1 MTKYITLHPQYFLK
15 EGFGTLMSHYAVMYS
30 LYRDLNVIPVILDFD
45 FKSQKLISTMEEFNN
60 FDEKIIYHYEAFDNF
75 KNIFSIMNETNVNN
89 YNWISK
95 NFTNSTYDQLVKKI
109 ESEKDNLVC
118 IWSLSQELTNKY
130 FDDIVNHLFIFNTDI
145 VHFSKKYLPRT
156 NKEIVAVCV
165 RNEYKK
171 DNCPYPHTKLSLDFY
186 IEAMKQYD
194 INNSKYLIFSD
205 DIPECKKIFSVV
217 ENEFDISYTE
227 PMQSAIGLCFM
238 SLCDHIICAN
248 SSFSYWAAVLNK
260 NANKKIVCSKYFIDQ
275 NKDQNLA
282 NLLNHKWYPKS
293 WTDLDM
299 I

>member
-45 FKSQKLISTMEEFNN
+45 FKSQKLTSAMEGFNN
-60 FDEKIIYHYEAFDNF
+60 FGKKIIYHYEAFGNF
-75 KNIFSIMNETNVNN
+75 KNIFSIMNETNINN

-109 ESEKDNLVC
+109 ECEKDNLVC

-130 FDDIVNHLFIFNTDI
+130 FDDIVNHLFIFNTNI
-145 VHFSKKYLPRT
+145 TNISKKYLPKT
-156 NKEIVAVCV
+156 DKEIVAICV

-171 DNCPYPHTKLSLDFY
+171 FDCPHTKLSLDFY

-227 PMQSAIGLCFM
+227 PMQSAIGMCLM

-248 SSFSYWAAVLNK
+248 SSFSYWASILNR
-260 NANKKIVCSKYFIDQ
+260 NNNCTIICPTQFVEPGPNIY
-275 NKDQNLA
+275 LG
-282 NLLNHKWYPKS
+282 LNYKWYPKN
-293 WTDLDM
+293 WVALDLV
-299 I
+299 